1 MYKAKYGFMTIAM
14 LVAAWILAAG
24 SASAQNGDQF
34 LSRLEQDHK
43 MVMQLLQELEQDPN
57 MEPHHKT
64 QLWTEVKRNLIP
76 HARAEEE
83 TLYARMIEQGGEAKK
98 MALRGKAEHAA
109 ARCTAKRIEM
119 LDPRDPRWDAHIYV
133 LREQIAHHVEE
144 EEGEFWDMVE
154 ETFNDEEL
162 QLILQNFESLKREL
176 RAGL

>member
-1 MYKAKYGFMTIAM
+1 MRVNFGCLVSSM
-14 LVAAWILAAG
+14 LVAVWILAAG
-24 SASAQNGDQF
+24 TASAQNGDQF
-34 LSRLEQDHK
+34 LNRLEQDHA
-43 MVMQLLQELEQDPN
+43 MVMQLLQELEQDPD
-57 MEPHHKT
+57 MEPHHKA

-76 HARAEEE
+76 HARAEEQ
-83 TLYARMIEQGGEAKK
+83 TLYARMIERGGEAKK

-144 EEGEFWDMVE
+144 EEGEFWNTVE

-176 RAGL
+176 RARL